1 MILHLTINPTVLSH
15 RTIALEVM
23 GFTLLV
29 FVMFSGYAS
38 VKSIIVLENTLLVL
52 PTGGLFIA
60 LAVSAYKISDF
71 LFKGHLVQSLV
82 HKIKK

>member
-1 MILHLTINPTVLSH
+1 MTIDPTVLYH

-82 HKIKK
+82 CKIKK

>member
-1 MILHLTINPTVLSH
+1 MTINPTILSH
-15 RTIALEVM
+15 RTIALEAM
-23 GFTLLV
+23 GFALLV

-38 VKSIIVLENTLLVL
+38 VKSILVLENTLLVL

-82 HKIKK
+82 NKIKK

>member
-1 MILHLTINPTVLSH
+1 
-15 RTIALEVM
+15 M
-23 GFTLLV
+23 GFTLLA

-60 LAVSAYKISDF
+60 LVVSAYKISDF

-82 HKIKK
+82 NKIKK